1 MTTPPAP
8 TDAQLQ
14 QMGIIRVDTMLPPSP
29 SMILAGS
36 RALSNAVLKNKG
48 SNVTIEDIFAA
59 MVLEGMSEFHRLGAT
74 VGAGPVTRQ
83 RRGGDKTA
91 AEPALLAQ
99 TSHPSTHGMHCDCTY
114 CKAARKRP
122 SVALTPT
129 ADGSGATV
137 QVDDANAPELIAAS
151 AGLLSPAASE
161 RKVLD
166 CTAPIYPACDCAS
179 PCGYCKWRL
188 QQKKQTTEAPAA
200 LAKQC
205 QSTRPECSDPEYDC
219 SYCEKGGESS
229 KGATVPPKPPGIQQS
244 NPGHFESLRAY
255 LQKKLPRTQKKEGTQ

>member
-1 MTTPPAP
+1 MPSHDRP

-14 QMGIIRVDTMLPPSP
+14 QMGIICVETMLPPSP
-29 SMILAGS
+29 SMLLAGS
-36 RALSNAVLKNKG
+36 RALAAAVLKAKG
-48 SNVTIEDIFAA
+48 SNTLLEEVFAA
-59 MVLEGMSEFHRLGAT
+59 MVLEGLQDLECLGAT

-83 RRGGDKTA
+83 RRGGERAA
-91 AEPALLAQ
+91 AEPALLAE
-99 TSHPSTHGMHCDCTY
+99 PSTEPPT
-114 CKAARKRP
+114 
-122 SVALTPT
+122 VALTAT

-137 QVDDANAPELIAAS
+137 QVNDSNAPALIAAS

-188 QQKKQTTEAPAA
+188 QQKKQTTEAPAV

-205 QSTRPECSDPEYDC
+205 QSMRPECSDPEYDC
-219 SYCEKGGESS
+219 SYCGDGGKSS

-244 NPGHFESLRAY
+244 NPGHFEKLRAY